1 MTATVF
7 SQLGP
12 YRIERVIG
20 HGGMASVYL
29 AHDTRTEAV
38 VALKVV
44 HAAADDEAREI
55 LEAERRGAELQQRFS
70 AVSRF
75 VPKVFESGFAGEY
88 FYIAMEYIA
97 GEDLSQ
103 AIHRGR
109 LPWTRAA
116 AIAMQ
121 LCEFLDEADRF
132 ETATPSRRVLLH
144 NDLKPRNVRL
154 TEGEAVKVLD
164 FGAAKALSLSRKV
177 TRNDFG
183 STAYLSPECLESG
196 DRDLHSDAW
205 ALGVMLYEMVRGR
218 QPFRADD
225 TRRLEQMIRARRPP
239 ESLDGCCPAG
249 LEAVIAKL
257 LAPFPA
263 DRYATPADIHADL
276 SRAVAGGPTLAQD
289 EGWPAAPTRRTPHDE
304 LPTRRTSGP
313 AEGTDRVEPPTRR
326 TQHADVVPPPIPV
339 APPVPPIPPASRQMA
354 EGLPPTPAPA
364 VPPPKRR
371 RVLAWLRSA
380 ALVVVVGLCLNEGCV
395 AARANRLAS
404 RVPLQDLQGLAALWP
419 QYEALAASSR
429 MGVAVEG
436 LERALTSQTLVLA
449 ERVMANYRTPSPTV
463 RENQWKAART
473 ALARAVALAPN
484 DRALRAALR
493 YCDGHLH
500 RINGE
505 ASKARKQAAA
515 AQQQFTDA
523 VIAFREAVALREQW
537 PDPHLGL
544 ARTYIYGLEDVD
556 RGAEAFAEAEKRGHR
571 PGPRE
576 ATQLAD
582 GYRTR
587 GEALAR
593 TAPTLEDLPQE
604 RDYLTRA
611 RDALNDALSRYM
623 AINDGGAV
631 AASIRDTQRLLNRVE
646 LRLAELADH
655 QDDEGGWPWD

>member
-12 YRIERVIG
+12 YRIERAIG
-20 HGGMASVYL
+20 HGGMASVFL
-29 AHDTRTEAV
+29 AHDTRTDAV

-44 HAAADDEAREI
+44 HAGADDEAREI

-75 VPKVFESGFAGEY
+75 VPKVFEAGFAGEY

-97 GEDLSQ
+97 GEDLSREIQ
-103 AIHRGR
+103 RGR

-154 TEGEAVKVLD
+154 TGGDAVKVLD
-164 FGAAKALSLSRKV
+164 FGAAKALSRSRKV

-225 TRRLEQMIRARRPP
+225 TRRLEQTIRARRPP
-239 ESLDGCCPAG
+239 ESLDGCCPPA
-249 LEAVIAKL
+249 LEAVITKL
-257 LAPFPA
+257 LAPYPA
-263 DRYATPADIHADL
+263 DRYATPADIRADL
-276 SRAVAGGPTLAQD
+276 SRALAGEATVAEN
-289 EGWPAAPTRRTPHDE
+289 EGWPAAPTRRTPHE
-304 LPTRRTSGP
+304 EPPTRRTSGP
-313 AEGTDRVEPPTRR
+313 AEGDGRVEPPTRR
-326 TQHADVVPPPIPV
+326 TQRADAVPPPIPV
-339 APPVPPIPPASRQMA
+339 VPPVPPSPTAAPQTA
-354 EGLPPTPAPA
+354 EAKPPTPSAA
-364 VPPPKRR
+364 AAPPKRR
-371 RVLAWLRSA
+371 RILAWLRSA

-429 MGVAVEG
+429 MGMAVDG
-436 LERALTSQTLVLA
+436 LERALTSQTLLLA
-449 ERVMANYRTPSPTV
+449 ERVMANYRTPTPTV
-463 RENQWKAART
+463 RENQWKAARA
-473 ALARAVALAPN
+473 ALARAVALAPT
-484 DRALRAALR
+484 DRALRSALR

-505 ASKARKQAAA
+505 ASKARKQAPA
-515 AQQQFTDA
+515 AQQQFTEA
-523 VIAFREAVALREQW
+523 VVAFREAATLREQW
-537 PDPHLGL
+537 PDPYLGL

-556 RGAEAFAEAEKRGHR
+556 RGAEALAEAEKLGHR
-571 PGPRE
+571 PGARE

-582 GYRTR
+582 GYRAR

-611 RDALNDALSRYM
+611 KDALDEALSRYM
-623 AINDGGAV
+623 TVSDGGAV

-646 LRLAELADH
+646 LRLAELT
-655 QDDEGGWPWD
+655 EGEGDWPWD